1 VAATAED
8 VARRSAAARF
18 AASRR
23 PSSAATLE
31 PESGSTATTTA
42 TPTTRVTTGA
52 RLAVTLAGIQLL
64 IALTGLMD
72 VTIVM
77 VVVVAYSIGLIIAGF
92 KHPRVALYGVL
103 AIAIF
108 FEPFNQDPLMSAGT
122 FFNNDIQGAFHLPG
136 VQLTLLE
143 VIQLLTLA
151 SVLFGNR
158 SRGQKLRGGTLM
170 RPAMLFLFMLV
181 FGVVRGMI
189 GGGLFNYAVWEMRF
203 LYSLVVCFVIA
214 ANTIRT
220 RADVQEMLSVFFVL
234 SAMAGLEGAYRRNV
248 FIEAGLLGDAQE
260 VWYSHEDVIF
270 WATFMLLVIAQAAFG
285 APRWQRL
292 LGPFLALL
300 TGYTLLVSERR
311 AGIFS
316 LIIPFLVLTVV
327 LFMANRK
334 VFFMISVPLLIC
346 GAIYVPVFWNAS
358 GPLAQP
364 ARAIRSINDPDPRD
378 AQSNM
383 SRILELIDIR
393 ATVASDPLTGV
404 GFGRP
409 YLLVVAIPDISFFP
423 LWNYV
428 THHNILWIWL
438 KTGMAGFIIF
448 WCLLGSGLS
457 RGAYYVRR
465 LREPELRTFATLAV
479 LGITSSVVYLYV
491 DLGLNGSRIPI
502 LLGILLGGV
511 SVLGQIQSSTA
522 SRSGVRA

>member
-1 VAATAED
+1 VAVTAEE
-8 VARRSAAARF
+8 VARRSAIARM

-23 PSSAATLE
+23 PTAAPDPT
-31 PESGSTATTTA
+31 PDAPATDSR
-42 TPTTRVTTGA
+42 PISRVASGA
-52 RLAVTLAGIQLL
+52 RLALVLAGVQLL
-64 IALTGLMD
+64 VALTGLMD
-72 VTIVM
+72 PTIVM
-77 VVVVAYSIGLIIAGF
+77 IAVVLYSLGLIVAAF
-92 KHPRVALYGVL
+92 KQPRVALYGVL

-108 FEPFNQDPLMSAGT
+108 FEPFNQDPFMAAGT
-122 FFNNDIQGAFHLPG
+122 FFNNDIQGAFKLPG

-143 VIQLLTLA
+143 VIQLITLA
-151 SVLFGNR
+151 VVLFGNR
-158 SRGQKLRGGTLM
+158 SRGFKLRGGTLM
-170 RPAMLFLFMLV
+170 KPAMLFLFLLV

-220 RADVQEMLSVFFVL
+220 REDVQELLTVFFVIA
-234 SAMAGLEGAYRRNV
+234 AMAGLEGAYRRNV

-270 WATFMLLVIAQAAFG
+270 WACFMLLVVGQNAFG
-285 APRWQRL
+285 APRWQRI
-292 LGPFLALL
+292 LGPWLALV

-316 LIIPFLVLTVV
+316 LIIPFLVLSVV
-327 LFMANRK
+327 LFMAKRK

-346 GAIYVPVFWNAS
+346 GAIYVPLFWNAS

-383 SRILELIDIR
+383 SRTLELIDIR
-393 ATVASDPLTGV
+393 ATIASDPVSGV

-409 YLLVVAIPDISFFP
+409 YLLVVSIPDISFFP

-438 KTGMAGFIIF
+438 KTGILGFITF

-457 RGAYYVRR
+457 RGGYYVRR
-465 LREPELRTFATLAV
+465 LREPELRTFAMLV
-479 LGITSSVVYLYV
+479 ILGIASSVVYLYV

-511 SVLGQIQSSTA
+511 SVLHQVQSSPA
-522 SRSGVRA
+522 KRLGARA